1 MTIKELI
8 LKANDHKLYKFGDNG
23 FYLEFPNNEGMT
35 LTQENLATYFQKIY
49 NDLF

>member
-8 LKANDHKLYKFGDNG
+8 LEASGHKLYKFGHNK
-23 FYLEFPNNEGMT
+23 FYLEFPSEEGMS
-35 LTQENLATYFQKIY
+35 LTQEALATYFQKIY